1 MRSKTTEQEYFNWS
15 GKSSLKVVKEYKNK
29 YERIDEILREN
40 PTIIALAH
48 RDLAATLSE
57 SSGGR
62 VGRYTSE

>member
-48 RDLAATLSE
+48 RDLAATL
-57 SSGGR
+57 
-62 VGRYTSE
+62 